1 LLIFECNCLSF
12 NEAVSKQSSNQTFH
26 SFCLYNT
33 QPVEKAGEEEKKEN
47 ETKSF
52 VGTTKNQS
60 QQKSFLVLLFSPNPL
75 SLSLSLNE
83 KFSSLVVLFCS
94 RRNIFSLR
102 SIDEKSFSY
111 RLRTSSPKT

>member
-47 ETKSF
+47 KTKSF

-75 SLSLSLNE
+75 SLSLSM
-83 KFSSLVVLFCS
+83 
-94 RRNIFSLR
+94 
-102 SIDEKSFSY
+102 KSF
-111 RLRTSSPKT
+111 LLSSFFSALVEISFLFDRSMKNLSRIVCAHHPPKRI